1 MSIVLIK
8 QAKEKKDETV
18 EIFEDY
24 VGLFKK
30 LHADNVFIEKMTDG
44 KLEAIDSDKVKVSFT
59 YGVLGVKDTAKELEA
74 EMVTYRNELREHMSK
89 MDGIIEVPKEQLDK
103 LSKSFAIIKEK

>member
-8 QAKEKKDETV
+8 ESKDKKEEAV
-18 EIFEDY
+18 EIFENY
-24 VGLFKK
+24 VDLFKK
-30 LHADNVFIEKMTDG
+30 LHADNIFIEKMIDG
-44 KLEAIDSDKVKVSFT
+44 KLEAINSDKVKVNYT
-59 YGVLGVKDTAKELEA
+59 YGVLDIKDTAKNLEA

-103 LSKSFAIIKEK
+103 LSKSFSIIKEK